1 MPQADRGVSC
11 WDCPLRQNSAFSPI
25 SRAELDFIGG
35 ARRLQLDFD
44 ARQHIL
50 TPGEASD
57 VFFTLFEGWAF
68 KYQALEDGR
77 RQIIDFLL
85 PGDVLGLHSP
95 FNGVARHG
103 VCTVTKVRV
112 CPLSSEGFSGV
123 VSGQAGLTRGLLQT
137 LLIDDRRA
145 DRRLLLIGQQ
155 TASERVCF
163 LLLELRDRLRARG
176 MASSTE
182 CEMPL
187 TYEQIADA
195 LGLGRSP
202 VARSLADLR
211 TWGWATVQ
219 GRRAVFTDPAAMQKH
234 CGYQPPPDERR
245 MLI

>member
-1 MPQADRGVSC
+1 MPQAERGVSC
-11 WDCPLRQNSAFSPI
+11 GECPLRQNSAFSPV
-25 SRAELDFIGG
+25 SRPELDFIKA
-35 ARRLQLDFD
+35 ARGLQLDFD
-44 ARQHIL
+44 AREHIL
-50 TPGEASD
+50 APGEASN

-85 PGDVLGLHSP
+85 PGDILGLHSS
-95 FNGVARHG
+95 FSAAAQYG
-103 VCTVTKVRV
+103 VCTITKVRV
-112 CPLSSEGFSGV
+112 CPLSNERFSTV
-123 VSGQAGLTRGLLQT
+123 ISDQAGLTRGLVRT
-137 LLIDDRRA
+137 LLIDERRA

-176 MASSTE
+176 MGSPTE

-211 TWGWATVQ
+211 AWGWATVQ
-219 GRRAVFTDPAAMQKH
+219 GRRAVFADSAAMEKH
-234 CGYQPPPDERR
+234 CGYHPPPDERR